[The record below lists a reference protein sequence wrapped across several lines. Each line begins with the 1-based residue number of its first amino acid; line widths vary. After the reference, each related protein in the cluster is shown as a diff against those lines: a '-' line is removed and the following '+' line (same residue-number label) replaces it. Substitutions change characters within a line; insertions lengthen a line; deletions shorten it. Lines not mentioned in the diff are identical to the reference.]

1 MAVYNLTFTFLISCS
16 QLSNLLFFPTIFG
29 IHICMYDFTSSSF
42 SVFIIL
48 ICICTINIYI
58 YIKYIKLQKY
68 IPFIFVRFVFF
79 VIFSLSSLFACCTY
93 HTRTHTNTRLDE
105 IYNNLQFIFAPI
117 QIST

>member
-68 IPFIFVRFVFF
+68 IPFYFRFDLCSSCY
-79 VIFSLSSLFACCTY
+79 SLLALY
-93 HTRTHTNTRLDE
+93 LRAALIIHAHTLTHV
-105 IYNNLQFIFAPI
+105 
-117 QIST
+117 